1 MVQIMTLTGVRGW
14 LIVSTMSLEP
24 PWIYLGLVLGT
35 PLLGGP
41 LTSMVV
47 ADVMGV
53 PAAFAFIGQ
62 NMILNVAAL
71 SAIAAIAEFVPP
83 TNISAGLAC
92 YVVEGA
98 TVGQVFRRSWPPI
111 LFLAAIVVIYIV
123 LGVLYESFAHPF
135 TILTTLPSAGVG
147 ALLALMLTRQDLSI
161 VALIGIILLMGIVK
175 KNAIMMIDFALAAER
190 ERGLSAQDAI
200 LQACLL
206 RFRPIM
212 MTTLAALFGAL
223 PLALGSGMGSE
234 LRIPLGVTIVG
245 GLLLSQLLTL
255 YTTPVIYL
263 AVDRLR
269 RRAPALAVQEEHVG

>member
-1 MVQIMTLTGVRGW
+1 MPWVNVNRALLALSVPYALVALAWFTWGCRPSNARIEVTAGDASALGFAPLIVIVAIWIAVRLFPTAIVDPSSALILVIGAICALPRLSTGDFRAAVHATFTGTPLLLAAVLVSVGVMVQIMTLTGVRGW

-111 LFLAAIVVIYIV
+111 LFLAASAVMM
-123 LGVLYESFAHPF
+123 LMFAPYL
-135 TILTTLPSAGVG
+135 TGILT
-147 ALLALMLTRQDLSI
+147 
-161 VALIGIILLMGIVK
+161 
-175 KNAIMMIDFALAAER
+175 
-190 ERGLSAQDAI
+190 
-200 LQACLL
+200 
-206 RFRPIM
+206 
-212 MTTLAALFGAL
+212 
-223 PLALGSGMGSE
+223 
-234 LRIPLGVTIVG
+234 
-245 GLLLSQLLTL
+245 
-255 YTTPVIYL
+255 
-263 AVDRLR
+263 
-269 RRAPALAVQEEHVG
+269 